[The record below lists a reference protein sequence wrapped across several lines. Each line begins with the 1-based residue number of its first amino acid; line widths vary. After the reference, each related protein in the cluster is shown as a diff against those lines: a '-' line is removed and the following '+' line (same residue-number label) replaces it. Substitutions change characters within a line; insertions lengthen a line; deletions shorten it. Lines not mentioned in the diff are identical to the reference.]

1 MVLTLPGETK
11 PEFLLTIP
19 FTPRNKQ
26 NLIGLM
32 VARCDGPHLGE
43 IVFLELPKQEMIRG
57 AAADRGADQSGPD
70 HFEGPD
76 VVEPAGVAGA
86 AAARF

>member
-1 MVLTLPGETK
+1 M
-11 PEFLLTIP
+11 P

-43 IVFLELPKQEMIRG
+43 VVFLDLPKQEIIPG
-57 AAADRGADQSGPD
+57 PIAVEALINQDQTISKD
-70 HFEGPD
+70 LTLWNLSLIHI
-76 VVEPAGVAGA
+76 
-86 AAARF
+86 